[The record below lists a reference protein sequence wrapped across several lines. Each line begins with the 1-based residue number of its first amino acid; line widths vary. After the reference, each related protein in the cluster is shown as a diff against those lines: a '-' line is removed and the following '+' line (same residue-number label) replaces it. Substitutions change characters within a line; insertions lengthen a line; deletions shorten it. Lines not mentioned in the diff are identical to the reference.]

1 MRFQKKHIV
10 LYGAAVL
17 SLLVSVTLAGVS
29 HSLAGRLDSQC
40 AAERWQGDGEVSYA
54 QISVFLGQ
62 EAEFTVDSADYAA
75 EAVDAALKQA
85 AMEQEKDGPR
95 LWYDAYSVPAG
106 QVQMNGKKRA
116 TVTAEVTAV
125 GGDFFLMHP
134 LELLDGSYF
143 TEDDLMQDRVVLDEK
158 LAWDLFGSAK
168 VSGMEVLID
177 DVKYLVAGVVK
188 PETDSATKTAY
199 GDKPHMY
206 IPYALYQNWQEKKGS
221 SSTAGW
227 ISCYEVVMPNLV
239 RGYAEKT
246 VTDAIGERSCTQ
258 ILQNTGRTSLSHRWH
273 TLRHL
278 HDMVIVSDSLSYPYW
293 ENAARIYDYDMGVL
307 LGFQIVFLILPLI
320 VVLRLLWKAYRWTEQ
335 FIARKRQERKNRFR
349 TTLDI
354 QV

>member
-1 MRFQKKHIV
+1 MRFQKKHAV
-10 LYGAAVL
+10 LYGAALL

-29 HSLAGRLDSQC
+29 DSLAGRLDSQC
-40 AAERWQGDGEVSYA
+40 AAERWQGDGETPYA
-54 QISVFLGQ
+54 QVSVFLGQ
-62 EAEFTVDSADYAA
+62 GAGFTTDSADYVA

-95 LWYDAYSVPAG
+95 LWYDAYSVQAG
-106 QVQMNGKKRA
+106 QVQMNGKKRTA
-116 TVTAEVTAV
+116 ATAEVTAV

-177 DVKYLVAGVVK
+177 DTKYLIAGVVK
-188 PETDSATKTAY
+188 PEKDSASKTAY
-199 GDKPHMY
+199 GDKPHVY
-206 IPYALYQNWQEKKGS
+206 ISYSLYQTWQSENTS
-221 SSTAGW
+221 AW
-227 ISCYEVVMPNLV
+227 IGCYEVVMPNLV

-278 HDMVIVSDSLSYPYW
+278 HDMVIVPDSLSYPYW

-307 LGFQIVFLILPLI
+307 LGFQIAFLVLPLI

-335 FIARKRQERKNRFR
+335 LIARKRQERKDRFR